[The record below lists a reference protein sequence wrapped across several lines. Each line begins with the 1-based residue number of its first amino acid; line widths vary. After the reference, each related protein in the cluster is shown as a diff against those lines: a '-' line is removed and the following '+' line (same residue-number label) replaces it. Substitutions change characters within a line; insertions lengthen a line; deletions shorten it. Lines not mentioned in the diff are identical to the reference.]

1 MHKIAVGAQARGA
14 VDISDTPENNLRR
27 VAFAMNVQVQDLTVV
42 LLDRPRH
49 QALLER
55 LRTLGVRVAIV
66 SDGDVGLAM
75 MPRGPA
81 PAST

>member
-1 MHKIAVGAQARGA
+1 
-14 VDISDTPENNLRR
+14 
-27 VAFAMNVQVQDLTVV
+27 MNVQVQDLTVV

-49 QALLER
+49 LALLER
-55 LRTLGVRVAIV
+55 IRALGARVAIV

-75 MPRGPA
+75 MAAWPG